1 MSMTEQ
7 LRNGFKVVVVT
18 GVPGVG
24 KTTVLSIA
32 EKKARE
38 RGIKLK
44 VLNFGDFMLNKAV
57 AEGLLKDRDE
67 IRRASLR
74 QQLELQSY
82 AAKAMV
88 EEASRELGT
97 DGFLIIDTH
106 AVVRTP
112 VGLLP
117 GLPKHVVDEL
127 KPDAIVLIEADPREV
142 AARQQKDTTRYRA
155 DFGGEEGVKLLMEQA
170 RMAAFSSATL
180 YGSIVT
186 TIINREGKA
195 EEAAEELLRVLE
207 KV

>member
-1 MSMTEQ
+1 MTEQ

-57 AEGLLKDRDE
+57 AEGLLKNRDE

-117 GLPKHVVDEL
+117 GLPK
-127 KPDAIVLIEADPREV
+127 
-142 AARQQKDTTRYRA
+142 ARC
-155 DFGGEEGVKLLMEQA
+155 
-170 RMAAFSSATL
+170 
-180 YGSIVT
+180 
-186 TIINREGKA
+186 
-195 EEAAEELLRVLE
+195 
-207 KV
+207 

>member
-1 MSMTEQ
+1 MAER
-7 LRNGFKVVVVT
+7 LRNSFKVVVVT

-57 AEGLLKDRDE
+57 AEGLLKNRDE

-106 AVVRTP
+106 AV
-112 VGLLP
+112 G
-117 GLPKHVVDEL
+117 E
-127 KPDAIVLIEADPREV
+127 DPRWPSPRPSE
-142 AARQQKDTTRYRA
+142 ARR
-155 DFGGEEGVKLLMEQA
+155 
-170 RMAAFSSATL
+170 
-180 YGSIVT
+180 
-186 TIINREGKA
+186 
-195 EEAAEELLRVLE
+195 
-207 KV
+207 